1 MYLFFFFLAKCI
13 KVLTIKDLTQKYI
26 QADHTR
32 SHSFFFSFFDN
43 RNGGGGGTRATICGL
58 PSGRNLIGAPPA

>member
-26 QADHTR
+26 KADHTR

-43 RNGGGGGTRATICGL
+43 RKGGVGGQGQPYVAYPQGVT
-58 PSGRNLIGAPPA
+58 